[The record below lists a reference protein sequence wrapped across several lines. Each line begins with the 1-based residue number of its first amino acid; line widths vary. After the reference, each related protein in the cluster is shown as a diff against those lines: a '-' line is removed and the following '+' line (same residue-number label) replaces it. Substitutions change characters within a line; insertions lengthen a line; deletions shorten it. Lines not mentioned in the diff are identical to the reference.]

1 MHARRIV
8 IAALVALWTGSA
20 PAAPA
25 AEAQVTVRG
34 GALRGSSADGV
45 QAFLGIPYAA
55 PPVGALRWQ
64 APQAPAAWSGVR
76 DATRFGSACA
86 QGDDRFFGL
95 TPQRRGEDCLYLNV
109 WTPPHAAQALPVM
122 VWLHG
127 GAHRMGAAS
136 LAAYDGA
143 RLAARGVVVVTL
155 NYRLGY
161 LGYFAHP
168 ALGADG
174 GNFGLMDQ
182 IAALAWVR
190 DNIAAFGGD
199 PAQVTV
205 FGESAGGADILYL
218 MTHPAGRGLFR
229 AAIVESGGGWGK
241 PLPRD
246 KMQDKV
252 VAALAGVGVARDLD
266 AAALRALPAQKLI
279 DAQAADRNLGFGP
292 FLDGRTVFEAPAK
305 VFAEGRQQK
314 LPLII
319 GSNDGEGSLLRFR
332 QPGWRDRLLIR
343 LPMVS
348 GWYPD
353 VEADARAPLL
363 FRDAV
368 FAAPARWIA
377 AHHAPAW
384 LYRYAH
390 LSAGQRGKAPGA
402 GHAAEIAYVF
412 DTLDSL
418 AVFKIAL
425 DDEDRRQATQ
435 LADCWVSFAKAARP
449 DCGLAWSPYRRSA
462 DRALLIGDD
471 AREGALPDGAAL
483 DGVTKYFGP
492 GGWFG
497 G

>member
-1 MHARRIV
+1 MHTRRIV
-8 IAALVALWTGSA
+8 IAAFALWAGVAL
-20 PAAPA
+20 AASVD
-25 AEAQVTVRG
+25 ETQLTVDG
-34 GALRGSSADGV
+34 GALRGSSANGV
-45 QAFLGIPYAA
+45 RAFLGIPYAA
-55 PPVGALRWQ
+55 PPVGALRWKP
-64 APQAPAAWSGVR
+64 PQAPAAWSGVR
-76 DATRFGSACA
+76 DATQFGAACT
-86 QGDDRFFGL
+86 QGEDRLFGL
-95 TPQRRGEDCLYLNV
+95 TPKQRSEDCLSLNV
-109 WTPPHAAQALPVM
+109 WAPPRPATPLPVM

-127 GAHRMGAAS
+127 GAHRIGASS
-136 LAAYDGA
+136 LDAYNGA
-143 RLAARGVVVVTL
+143 GLAARGVIVVTL

-168 ALGADG
+168 ALGTDG
-174 GNFGLMDQ
+174 SNFGLMDQ
-182 IAALAWVR
+182 IAALQWVR

-218 MTHPAGRGLFR
+218 MTSPAGRGLFR

-241 PLPRD
+241 PLPRAR
-246 KMQDKV
+246 MQDKV
-252 VAALAGVGVARDLD
+252 VDALAGIGIARDLD

-279 DAQAADRNLGFGP
+279 DAQAGDRNLGFGP
-292 FLDGRTVFEAPAK
+292 FLDGSTVFEAPAT

-314 LPLII
+314 VPLII
-319 GSNDGEGSLLRFR
+319 GSNDWEGSLLRFR
-332 QPGWRDRLLIR
+332 APGWRDKLLIR

-368 FAAPARWIA
+368 FAAPARWVA

-390 LSAGQRGKAPGA
+390 VSAGQRGKTPGA

-418 AVFKIAL
+418 AVFKVAV
-425 DDEDRRQATQ
+425 DDEDRRLATQ
-435 LADCWVSFAKAARP
+435 LADCWVSFARSMKP
-449 DCGLAWSPYRRSA
+449 DCGIAWSPYRSGENK
-462 DRALLIGDD
+462 ALLIGRD
-471 AREGALPDGAAL
+471 AREGPLPDGAAL